1 MRKRGLDFR
10 RRRRKKINIDVI
22 KEIFSWL
29 FWCVISVVI
38 AVVLM
43 YAFGLRTNVIG
54 NSMEPGLYSNQQ
66 ILVDRLI
73 YQISSPSRDDV
84 IAFLPNGNENSHY
97 YIKRVVGL
105 PGDTLQIIGGYV
117 YINGLKLE
125 ETGGFDKI
133 AEAGIAENEIYLGA
147 DEYFVLGDNRNK
159 SEDSRS
165 GNIGIVKSSYILGK
179 VWFKLSEK
187 LENIGLVK

>member
-1 MRKRGLDFR
+1 MDFR
-10 RRRRKKINIDVI
+10 RRRCKKINIDVI

-117 YINGLKLE
+117 YVNGLKLE

-187 LENIGLVK
+187 LENMGLVK